1 MHALVKKI
9 IFESISISGWIVYL
23 IRPTRLTDVS
33 FEKVVTSSPISIYRG
48 SLGKRMVMLF

>member
-1 MHALVKKI
+1 M
-9 IFESISISGWIVYL
+9 